1 MELEPGTL
9 ISAFHPVSIQP
20 RKLQRAQTLFQHI
33 WQINQIFCKVGRRSF
48 ELHGLLGVGS
58 FGSASPTCFK
68 RFQEISGVPRAVK
81 WMIQYII
88 VYTYII
94 YIYRIDI
101 RKSSGRSGA
110 QVATILGQ
118 QLPSRRLNWLPTSGD
133 QSDQKGKHKLMTFHD
148 IHIRTCRSRNAQ
160 FLNNSDSR
168 RF

>member
-1 MELEPGTL
+1 M
-9 ISAFHPVSIQP
+9 
-20 RKLQRAQTLFQHI
+20 
-33 WQINQIFCKVGRRSF
+33 
-48 ELHGLLGVGS
+48 
-58 FGSASPTCFK
+58 
-68 RFQEISGVPRAVK
+68 
-81 WMIQYII
+81 YIYI
-88 VYTYII
+88 II

-160 FLNNSDSR
+160 FLIAIVR
-168 RF
+168 